1 MTIARHT
8 SASGRIV
15 EQRLPATPRQLSEL
29 REVHG
34 YTGTVYSHEEAQ
46 KLLIE
51 RRKIAKQGLVTAW
64 ERGERLLAEGYTVE
78 PMEGHFCYR
87 VSRPTPT
94 DANPDGP
101 TVAYHVCLIAGAG
114 LPPCDCPDATRHA
127 DTDHVCKHALAA
139 RVQLWQWAQDSDNP
153 NDYHDYLMQSGVM
166 ALRAATRKRKTGRGA
181 INTTSPLTTKG

>member
-34 YTGTVYSHEEAQ
+34 YTGVVYSYEEAQ

-78 PMEGHFCYR
+78 PMEGHYCYR
-87 VSRPTPT
+87 VTRPTPT

-101 TVAYHVCLIAGAG
+101 TVAYHVCLIATTG
-114 LPPCDCPDATRHA
+114 LPPCDCPDATHHA

-139 RVQLWQWAQDSDNP
+139 RVQLWQWAQASDNP
-153 NDYHDYLMQSGVM
+153 NDYDDYLMQSGVI
-166 ALRAATRKRKTGRGA
+166 ALRAATRKRKSRSADT
-181 INTTSPLTTKG
+181 LTAH